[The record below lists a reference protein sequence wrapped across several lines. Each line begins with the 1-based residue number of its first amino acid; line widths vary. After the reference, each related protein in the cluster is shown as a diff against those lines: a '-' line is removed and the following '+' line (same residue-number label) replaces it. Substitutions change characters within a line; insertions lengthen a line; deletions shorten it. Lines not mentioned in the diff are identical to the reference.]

1 MIIGKKIDILVV
13 MSTLTMQQ
21 PYGSD
26 SSEGSTTQKT
36 YKALRRM
43 IIQGEL
49 KPGEKLKIDGLCK
62 RLNTGASPVREAL
75 SLLSSGHLVQRND
88 QRGFR
93 AAPVSR
99 DNFEEILKLRCT
111 LEDMALRD
119 SIANRDEQWEESVV
133 LSHHRMTR
141 KPSAEME
148 HFEDYHKS
156 FHMTLLGNC
165 GAPILF
171 EFCSQLYDLNIR
183 YRLLAGHSLN
193 YHNRNVTDE
202 HLGIM
207 EAAIAGDAEL
217 ASARLLTHYR
227 STGNY
232 LMELFESDELLVVS

>member
-1 MIIGKKIDILVV
+1 MNSITI
-13 MSTLTMQQ
+13 QQ
-21 PYGSD
+21 PNGSD
-26 SSEGSTTQKT
+26 SSEGSATQRT
-36 YKALRRM
+36 CKALRRM
-43 IIQGEL
+43 IIQGEI

-75 SLLSSGHLVQRND
+75 SLLSSGHLVQRSD

-99 DNFEEILKLRCT
+99 ANFEEILKLRCT

-119 SIANRDEQWEESVV
+119 SIANMDEKWEESVV

-141 KPSAEME
+141 KPVEEIDVFEE
-148 HFEDYHKS
+148 HHKS
-156 FHMTLLGNC
+156 FHMTLLANC
-165 GAPILF
+165 QAPIMF

-183 YRLLAGHSLN
+183 YRLLALRSLN
-193 YHNRNVTDE
+193 YHNRHVTDE

-217 ASARLLTHYR
+217 ASERLLAHYC
-227 STGNY
+227 STGTY
-232 LMELFESDELLVVS
+232 LMELFESDDLLVVS